1 MNPILNIV
9 RAINLR
15 IVKLEP
21 RVRAF
26 VVFIAI
32 FVPLY
37 PVVVQVYGLIWG
49 IVWTAWIAAF
59 VLYFGFRA
67 GYFSRRISLHLAG
80 ERTSYPEK
88 IRTIQG
94 GIRFKNWDEVE
105 YLEADAIED
114 VINPDDRVIGLQ
126 IDGDAIAY
134 PLSAMAV
141 REVAN
146 EEFGN
151 LPVSVT
157 WSPITYSARAFV
169 SIGPNGESF
178 TLAPTDKLVL
188 NSTLLEAED
197 ESHYLQ
203 FTGQAII
210 GPDAG
215 HQLERI
221 PCLNTTWAAWSSVW
235 ANSELLSPSSTPEVD
250 IFENYYASTRP
261 GLFSQRTNDKRL
273 PDKDVVLGVSHPQE
287 IQATR
292 MYSAHLMQ
300 QQPVINDSIG
310 NEPILLVCERSSATY
325 VAFSRVVDDQ
335 VLTFAGESK
344 NPYRPNRVVER
355 NQRDEL
361 NQRASPHSEYEP
373 WILRDEQTSSLWHAV
388 SGQCIDG
395 EMQGTRLDPLD
406 GQLGFW
412 FAWSKF
418 YGDVELIY

>member
-1 MNPILNIV
+1 M
-9 RAINLR
+9 
-15 IVKLEP
+15 
-21 RVRAF
+21 
-26 VVFIAI
+26 
-32 FVPLY
+32 
-37 PVVVQVYGLIWG
+37 
-49 IVWTAWIAAF
+49 
-59 VLYFGFRA
+59 
-67 GYFSRRISLHLAG
+67 LANA
-80 ERTSYPEK
+80 RSYPEK

-235 ANSELLSPSSTPEVD
+235 ANSELLSPSSDAGSRHFRELLRIDSP
-250 IFENYYASTRP
+250 
-261 GLFSQRTNDKRL
+261 RT
-273 PDKDVVLGVSHPQE
+273 V
-287 IQATR
+287 
-292 MYSAHLMQ
+292 
-300 QQPVINDSIG
+300 
-310 NEPILLVCERSSATY
+310 
-325 VAFSRVVDDQ
+325 
-335 VLTFAGESK
+335 
-344 NPYRPNRVVER
+344 
-355 NQRDEL
+355 
-361 NQRASPHSEYEP
+361 
-373 WILRDEQTSSLWHAV
+373 
-388 SGQCIDG
+388 
-395 EMQGTRLDPLD
+395 
-406 GQLGFW
+406 
-412 FAWSKF
+412 
-418 YGDVELIY
+418 